1 MGGAGTMGG
10 AGVTAGVGTMGGAE
24 VTAGVGTMAGAGVT
38 AVAAETELV
47 FKEKCVC

>member
-1 MGGAGTMGG
+1 MGGAGTMGEI
-10 AGVTAGVGTMGGAE
+10 E
-24 VTAGVGTMAGAGVT
+24 VTAVA